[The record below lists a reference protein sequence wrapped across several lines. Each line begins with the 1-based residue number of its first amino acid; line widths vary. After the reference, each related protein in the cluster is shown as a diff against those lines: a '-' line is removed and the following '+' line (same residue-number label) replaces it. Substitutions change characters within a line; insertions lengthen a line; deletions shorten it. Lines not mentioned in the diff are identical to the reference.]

1 LTVGGCSNP
10 TVASIIQGHFTTKD
24 SNHGRPVYKKESA
37 PGSVSVLI
45 YYWDERDGPNFSGW
59 WFGPKVGG
67 DQVWAYNNQ
76 RSSAAPPSS
85 GWRVPW
91 DGLVDDSLRVAPSQ
105 SGGGGGGGGGGGHRG
120 ELRGDPRGDAR
131 GDARVAPNSAPSRS
145 RREDDDRRLV
155 REDDDRRRQEHVL
168 KDEDRRRQ
176 ETVREEQRR
185 REEDERRRRRKEEE
199 DRTRRDEE
207 VRQRR
212 EDEERRRRHEEDK
225 RRREEEERRRRQKE
239 EEDRRREEERRRR
252 EEETRKKEQAAALAV
267 RKVIQRV
274 RIATPES
281 YDALRGEMEECL
293 KMNVSAMGT
302 QAQKVAEEA
311 EQTLRQA
318 QRRIEELILQR
329 EEEERK
335 RLEEEKRKREEAE
348 RVDVLMKQAA
358 ERLRAAEESV
368 ADAADAA
375 KDLSQFSAE
384 AAPEAMKGSA
394 TAAVVAVEAARA
406 GLDKA
411 LVWMSEKHKELT
423 ENRANRSSVMEWTDM
438 SNRLDASRKSL
449 DRMADKAEQ
458 VRERAERKAAALAQE
473 QERRS
478 RFEKHDLDQDGTL
491 SREEVVAFAKAAH
504 SFEVTEEVLEK
515 ILAVLEPVT
524 FDKFRMLHQK
534 VAIAKLESQARVRR
548 AEEEERKR
556 VLAEQ
561 RQAVQKILDETD
573 AILATAEENVNMA
586 EYEAKPLTRDY
597 DQGADEMKAIAG
609 TAQNLV
615 SKALEE
621 SEAAAAKLLKVEAD
635 CAANV
640 DLRDYAKRDIP
651 RLFSRQERTQGRGAR
666 VEATIKKALER
677 AVQKANAEIDQKL
690 TECVAAV
697 HRRVASAEKTRDEL
711 FDEAAGGAEALSS
724 EKFAAFVKGLDDLK
738 LGDGQAERLFEHVAL
753 EGAALSKER
762 FVDVSRLFYKCVKS
776 TVCSEDIAIKSK
788 TARRLEVGEILE
800 ALGGAKMEESVGLL
814 RVRCRATRDDVVGWV
829 TVQGNQGTPFLL
841 QDGNFFVHGSKK
853 PAADEPAADADA
865 GVEGEVAAV
874 AAEADAEMP
883 AAAEAAAPAA
893 DAETPAAA
901 EADEADGAAA
911 AERVE
916 EQKAGAAEEAP
927 EGKEQEEK
935 TEEDAKP
942 VVDPQPQEALKKEE
956 EKAENGEEAKEGEA
970 AKEGEEAKEVEEAKE
985 GEATEEKPA
994 E

>member
-1 LTVGGCSNP
+1 
-10 TVASIIQGHFTTKD
+10 
-24 SNHGRPVYKKESA
+24 
-37 PGSVSVLI
+37 
-45 YYWDERDGPNFSGW
+45 
-59 WFGPKVGG
+59 
-67 DQVWAYNNQ
+67 
-76 RSSAAPPSS
+76 
-85 GWRVPW
+85 
-91 DGLVDDSLRVAPSQ
+91 
-105 SGGGGGGGGGGGHRG
+105 
-120 ELRGDPRGDAR
+120 
-131 GDARVAPNSAPSRS
+131 
-145 RREDDDRRLV
+145 
-155 REDDDRRRQEHVL
+155 
-168 KDEDRRRQ
+168 
-176 ETVREEQRR
+176 
-185 REEDERRRRRKEEE
+185 
-199 DRTRRDEE
+199 
-207 VRQRR
+207 
-212 EDEERRRRHEEDK
+212 
-225 RRREEEERRRRQKE
+225 
-239 EEDRRREEERRRR
+239 
-252 EEETRKKEQAAALAV
+252 
-267 RKVIQRV
+267 
-274 RIATPES
+274 
-281 YDALRGEMEECL
+281 
-293 KMNVSAMGT
+293 
-302 QAQKVAEEA
+302 
-311 EQTLRQA
+311 
-318 QRRIEELILQR
+318 
-329 EEEERK
+329 
-335 RLEEEKRKREEAE
+335 
-348 RVDVLMKQAA
+348 
-358 ERLRAAEESV
+358 
-368 ADAADAA
+368 
-375 KDLSQFSAE
+375 
-384 AAPEAMKGSA
+384 MKGSA
-394 TAAVVAVEAARA
+394 TAAVVAVEAARP

-449 DRMADKAEQ
+449 DHMADKAEQ

-491 SREEVVAFAKAAH
+491 SREEVVAFGKAAH

-515 ILAVLEPVT
+515 ILVVLEPVT

-573 AILATAEENVNMA
+573 AMLATAEENVNMA

-853 PAADEPAADADA
+853 PAEDEPAADADA

-874 AAEADAEMP
+874 AAEADAEM
-883 AAAEAAAPAA
+883 
-893 DAETPAAA
+893 PAAA

-935 TEEDAKP
+935 KEEDAKP
-942 VVDPQPQEALKKEE
+942 VEDPQPQEALKKDE

>member
-1 LTVGGCSNP
+1 
-10 TVASIIQGHFTTKD
+10 
-24 SNHGRPVYKKESA
+24 
-37 PGSVSVLI
+37 
-45 YYWDERDGPNFSGW
+45 
-59 WFGPKVGG
+59 
-67 DQVWAYNNQ
+67 
-76 RSSAAPPSS
+76 
-85 GWRVPW
+85 
-91 DGLVDDSLRVAPSQ
+91 
-105 SGGGGGGGGGGGHRG
+105 
-120 ELRGDPRGDAR
+120 
-131 GDARVAPNSAPSRS
+131 
-145 RREDDDRRLV
+145 
-155 REDDDRRRQEHVL
+155 
-168 KDEDRRRQ
+168 
-176 ETVREEQRR
+176 
-185 REEDERRRRRKEEE
+185 
-199 DRTRRDEE
+199 
-207 VRQRR
+207 
-212 EDEERRRRHEEDK
+212 
-225 RRREEEERRRRQKE
+225 
-239 EEDRRREEERRRR
+239 
-252 EEETRKKEQAAALAV
+252 
-267 RKVIQRV
+267 
-274 RIATPES
+274 
-281 YDALRGEMEECL
+281 
-293 KMNVSAMGT
+293 
-302 QAQKVAEEA
+302 
-311 EQTLRQA
+311 
-318 QRRIEELILQR
+318 
-329 EEEERK
+329 
-335 RLEEEKRKREEAE
+335 
-348 RVDVLMKQAA
+348 
-358 ERLRAAEESV
+358 
-368 ADAADAA
+368 
-375 KDLSQFSAE
+375 
-384 AAPEAMKGSA
+384 
-394 TAAVVAVEAARA
+394 
-406 GLDKA
+406 

-449 DRMADKAEQ
+449 DHMADKAEQ

-491 SREEVVAFAKAAH
+491 SREEVVAFGKAAH

-515 ILAVLEPVT
+515 ILVVLEPVT

-573 AILATAEENVNMA
+573 AMLATAEENVNMA

-853 PAADEPAADADA
+853 PAEDEPAADADA

-874 AAEADAEMP
+874 AAEADAEM
-883 AAAEAAAPAA
+883 
-893 DAETPAAA
+893 PAAA

-935 TEEDAKP
+935 KEEDAKP
-942 VVDPQPQEALKKEE
+942 VEDPQPQEALKKDE